1 MANYKNSRTSPKSKS
16 PTFNSRG
23 AMSSTIKNTKSLT
36 SNSSA
41 MAPGSLPA
49 PARPATDGPQKYP
62 TQPYL
67 PGDSS
72 GLMREAFNKKQFDDT
87 INTDFTELGIA
98 NKPDPSTF
106 DPSLATVGD
115 FFTIYNNLFYQIPK
129 GTTPD
134 GPQVNTHQFL
144 IERSTEYTK
153 FIAQQE
159 EITALTEEITDLR
172 AQNLELVADM
182 ANIVAGFE
190 QTVSQL
196 TEQLNANIG

>member
-1 MANYKNSRTSPKSKS
+1 MAKVTPNISNKSASTSSALTSPVL
-16 PTFNSRG
+16 
-23 AMSSTIKNTKSLT
+23 KSLPEGT
-36 SNSSA
+36 EQVN
-41 MAPGSLPA
+41 L
-49 PARPATDGPQKYP
+49 T
-62 TQPYL
+62 
-67 PGDSS
+67 
-72 GLMREAFNKKQFDDT
+72 REAFVRTEFDDT
-87 INTDFTELGIA
+87 INTNFTQLGLSA
-98 NKPDPSTF
+98 QDETDNSFF

-159 EITALTEEITDLR
+159 EIIALTEEITDLR

-182 ANIVAGFE
+182 ANIVEGFE